1 LRQYGVMCFKFK
13 VCWSRLGESSMVEQ
27 KKPPFR
33 ADHVGSLLR
42 PPVLL
47 ETRDQRERGE
57 IDDVQLRAVEDRC
70 IRDVVKMQ
78 EDIGLQAV
86 TDGEYR
92 RKLWN
97 VDFVR
102 KFAGVVVKEGLAAE
116 ADKSFQGGDANLQR
130 SPTRFDVTGK
140 LKRVREHEVE
150 NFKFT
155 RSVTNVTAKLSI
167 PSPSVLHFRGGR
179 GGVSQEA
186 YPDMAEFFTDLARA
200 YREEIHAL
208 GAAGCTYLQIDDTN
222 LAYLCDPK
230 MREGAK
236 KIGEDPDRLPSL
248 YANLINEC
256 IKDRPANMVVCTHL
270 CRGNFASAWVA
281 EGGYDPVA
289 EVLFNELKVDGY
301 FLEFDSPR
309 AGNFAPLRYL
319 PEGKRLMLGLVTTK
333 TGQLENPDDLKR
345 RIDEAAKVAP
355 FDQLGIAPQCG
366 FSSTVLGNKLTVEDQ
381 IAKLRLIVQVARDVW
396 GGV

>member
-1 LRQYGVMCFKFK
+1 MT
-13 VCWSRLGESSMVEQ
+13 EQ
-27 KKPPFR
+27 KRPPFR

-42 PPVLL
+42 PPALL
-47 ETRDQRERGE
+47 EARDKRERGE
-57 IDDVQLRAVEDRC
+57 IDDAQLRTVEDRC

-97 VDFVR
+97 VDFIK
-102 KFAGVVVKEGLAAE
+102 KFEGVLVKEGLAEDAG
-116 ADKSFQGGDANLQR
+116 KSFQGGDANLQR
-130 SPTRFDVTGK
+130 SPTRFEVSDK

-155 RSVTNVTAKLSI
+155 QSVSKVTAKLSI

-179 GGVSQEA
+179 GGVSAAA
-186 YPDMAEFFTDLARA
+186 YPEMKDFFTDLARV
-200 YREEIHAL
+200 YREEIQAL
-208 GAAGCTYLQIDDTN
+208 AVAGCTYLQIDDTN

-319 PEGKRLMLGLVTTK
+319 PKGKRLMLGLVTTK
-333 TGQLENPDDLKR
+333 TGQLEVADELKR

-355 FDQLGIAPQCG
+355 LDQFGIAPQCG
-366 FSSTVLGNKLTVEDQ
+366 FSSTVLGNKLTVTDQ
-381 IAKLRLIVQVARDVW
+381 IAKLQLIVDVARDIW
-396 GGV
+396 GSV

>member
-1 LRQYGVMCFKFK
+1 MA
-13 VCWSRLGESSMVEQ
+13 GE
-27 KKPPFR
+27 KRAPFR

-42 PPVLL
+42 PAELL
-47 ETRDQRERGE
+47 QARERRERNE
-57 IDDVQLRAVEDRC
+57 ITDALLRAVEDRC

-97 VDFVR
+97 VDFIK
-102 KFAGVVVKEGLAAE
+102 KFEGVLVKEGLAEE
-116 ADKSFQGGDANLQR
+116 AGKAFQGGDANLQR
-130 SPTRFDVTGK
+130 SPTRFEVTGK
-140 LKRVREHEVE
+140 LQRVREHEVE

-155 RSVTNVTAKLSI
+155 QSVSKVTAKLSI

-179 GGVSQEA
+179 GGVSQQA
-186 YPDMAEFFTDLARA
+186 YPDMAEFFTDLARV

-208 GAAGCTYLQIDDTN
+208 AAAGCSYLQIDDTN

-230 MREGAK
+230 MREGAM

-319 PEGKRLMLGLVTTK
+319 PKGKRLMLGLVTTK
-333 TGQLENPDDLKR
+333 SGLLENPDDLKR

-355 FDQLGIAPQCG
+355 IDQLGIAPQCG

-381 IAKLRLIVQVARDVW
+381 FAKLRLIVKVARDVW
-396 GGV
+396 GEV

>member
-1 LRQYGVMCFKFK
+1 MT
-13 VCWSRLGESSMVEQ
+13 EQ
-27 KKPPFR
+27 KRPPFR

-42 PPVLL
+42 PPALL
-47 ETRDQRERGE
+47 EARDKRERGE
-57 IDDVQLRAVEDRC
+57 IDDAQLRTVEDRC

-102 KFAGVVVKEGLAAE
+102 KFDGVVVKEGLAEE
-116 ADKSFQGGDANLQR
+116 AGKSFQGGDANLQR
-130 SPTRFDVTGK
+130 SPTRFEVSDK

-155 RSVTNVTAKLSI
+155 QSVSKVTAKLSI

-179 GGVSQEA
+179 GGVSAAA
-186 YPDMAEFFTDLARA
+186 YPEMKDFFTDLARV
-200 YREEIHAL
+200 YREEIQAL
-208 GAAGCTYLQIDDTN
+208 AVAGCTYLQIDDTN

-319 PEGKRLMLGLVTTK
+319 PKGKRLMLGLVTTK
-333 TGQLENPDDLKR
+333 TGQLEDADELKR

-355 FDQLGIAPQCG
+355 LDQFGIAPQCG
-366 FSSTVLGNKLTVEDQ
+366 FSSTVLGNKLTVTDQ
-381 IAKLRLIVQVARDVW
+381 IAKLQLIVDVARDIW
-396 GGV
+396 GSV

>member
-1 LRQYGVMCFKFK
+1 MT
-13 VCWSRLGESSMVEQ
+13 EQ
-27 KKPPFR
+27 KRPPFR

-42 PPVLL
+42 PPALL
-47 ETRDQRERGE
+47 EARDKRERGE
-57 IDDVQLRAVEDRC
+57 IDDAQLRAVEDRC

-97 VDFVR
+97 VDFIK
-102 KFAGVVVKEGLAAE
+102 KFEGVLVKEGLAEDAG
-116 ADKSFQGGDANLQR
+116 KSFQGGDANVQR
-130 SPTRFDVTGK
+130 SPTRFEVSDK

-155 RSVTNVTAKLSI
+155 QSVSKVTAKLSI

-179 GGVSQEA
+179 GGVSAAA
-186 YPDMAEFFTDLARA
+186 YPEMKDFFTDLARV
-200 YREEIHAL
+200 YREEIQAL
-208 GAAGCTYLQIDDTN
+208 AVAGCTYLQIDDTN

-319 PEGKRLMLGLVTTK
+319 PKGKRLMLGLVTTK
-333 TGQLENPDDLKR
+333 TGQLEDADELKR
-345 RIDEAAKVAP
+345 RIDDAAKVAP
-355 FDQLGIAPQCG
+355 LDQFGIAPQCG
-366 FSSTVLGNKLTVEDQ
+366 FSSTVLGNKLTVTDQ
-381 IAKLRLIVQVARDVW
+381 IAKLQLIVDVARDIW
-396 GGV
+396 GSV

>member
-1 LRQYGVMCFKFK
+1 MA
-13 VCWSRLGESSMVEQ
+13 E
-27 KKPPFR
+27 KKPAPFR

-42 PPVLL
+42 PADLL
-47 ETRDQRERGE
+47 HARERWE
-57 IDDVQLRAVEDRC
+57 RNQISDAELRAVEDRC

-78 EDIGLQAV
+78 EDLGLQAV

-97 VDFVR
+97 VDFVK
-102 KFAGVVVKEGLAAE
+102 KFAGVAVKEGLAEE
-116 ADKSFQGGDANLQR
+116 AGKSFQGGDANLQR
-130 SPTRFDVTGK
+130 SPTRFEVTGK
-140 LKRVREHEVE
+140 LSRVREHEVE

-155 RSVTNVTAKLSI
+155 QSATRVTAKLSI

-179 GGVSQEA
+179 GAVSAAA
-186 YPDMAEFFTDLARA
+186 YPEMGDFFTDLARV
-200 YREEIHAL
+200 YREEIQAL
-208 GAAGCTYLQIDDTN
+208 AAAGCAYLQIDDTN

-236 KIGEDPDRLPSL
+236 KIGEDPDRLPSR

-319 PEGKRLMLGLVTTK
+319 PKGKRIMLGLVTTK
-333 TGQLENPDDLKR
+333 TGVLENPGDLKQ
-345 RIDEAAKVAP
+345 RIDEAAKLVP
-355 FDQLGIAPQCG
+355 LDQLGISPQCG
-366 FSSTVLGNKLTVEDQ
+366 FSSTVLGNKLTVQDQ
-381 IAKLRLIVQVARDVW
+381 IAKLRLIVQVATDVW
-396 GGV
+396 GAV

>member
-1 LRQYGVMCFKFK
+1 MA
-13 VCWSRLGESSMVEQ
+13 GE
-27 KKPPFR
+27 KRAPFR

-42 PPVLL
+42 PAELL
-47 ETRDQRERGE
+47 QARERRERNE
-57 IDDVQLRAVEDRC
+57 ITDAGLRAVEDRC

-97 VDFVR
+97 VDFIK
-102 KFAGVVVKEGLAAE
+102 KFQGVMVKEGLAEE
-116 ADKSFQGGDANLQR
+116 AGKAFQGGDANLQR
-130 SPTRFDVTGK
+130 SPTRFEVTGK
-140 LKRVREHEVE
+140 LQRVREHEVE

-155 RSVTNVTAKLSI
+155 RSVSKVTAKLSI

-179 GGVSQEA
+179 GGVSQQA
-186 YPDMAEFFTDLARA
+186 YPDMAEFFTDLARV

-208 GAAGCTYLQIDDTN
+208 GAAGCSYLQIDDTN

-230 MREGAK
+230 MREGAR
-236 KIGEDPDRLPSL
+236 KIGEDPDLLPSL
-248 YANLINEC
+248 YAHLINEC

-333 TGQLENPDDLKR
+333 TGQLEDADELKR
-345 RIDEAAKVAP
+345 RIDEAARVAP
-355 FDQLGIAPQCG
+355 IDQLGIAPQCG
-366 FSSTVLGNKLTVEDQ
+366 FSSTVLGNKLTVTDQ
-381 IAKLRLIVQVARDVW
+381 IAKLQLIVDVARDVW
-396 GGV
+396 GSV

>member
-1 LRQYGVMCFKFK
+1 MAERKHA
-13 VCWSRLGESSMVEQ
+13 
-27 KKPPFR
+27 PFR

-42 PPVLL
+42 PADLL
-47 ETRDQRERGE
+47 QARERRE
-57 IDDVQLRAVEDRC
+57 RNQITDAELRAVEDRC

-78 EDIGLQAV
+78 EDLGLQAV

-97 VDFVR
+97 VDFVK
-102 KFAGVVVKEGLAAE
+102 KFAGVVVKEGLAE
-116 ADKSFQGGDANLQR
+116 DADKSFQGGDANLQR
-130 SPTRFDVTGK
+130 SPTRFEVTGK
-140 LKRVREHEVE
+140 LCRVREHEVE

-155 RSVTNVTAKLSI
+155 QSATKVTAKLSI

-179 GGVSQEA
+179 DGVSAAA
-186 YPDMAEFFTDLARA
+186 YPEMGDFFTDLARV
-200 YREEIHAL
+200 YREEIQAL
-208 GAAGCTYLQIDDTN
+208 APAGCTYLQIDDTN

-256 IKDRPANMVVCTHL
+256 IKDRPANLVVCTHL

-319 PEGKRLMLGLVTTK
+319 PKGKRIMLGLVTTK
-333 TGQLENPDDLKR
+333 SGVLENPDALKR
-345 RIDEAAKVAP
+345 RIDEAAKLVP
-355 FDQLGIAPQCG
+355 LDQLGISPQCG
-366 FSSTVLGNKLTVEDQ
+366 FSSTVLGNRLTVEDQ
-381 IAKLRLIVQVARDVW
+381 IAKLRLVVQVATDVW
-396 GGV
+396 GAV

>member
-1 LRQYGVMCFKFK
+1 
-13 VCWSRLGESSMVEQ
+13 MVEQ

-47 ETRDQRERGE
+47 EARDQRERGE

-155 RSVTNVTAKLSI
+155 QSVTNVTAKLSI

-186 YPDMAEFFTDLARA
+186 YPDMAEFFTDLARV

>member
-1 LRQYGVMCFKFK
+1 MCFKFK

-47 ETRDQRERGE
+47 EARDQRERGE

-155 RSVTNVTAKLSI
+155 QSVTNVTAKLSI

-186 YPDMAEFFTDLARA
+186 YPDMAEFFTDLARV

-396 GGV
+396 GRV

>member
-1 LRQYGVMCFKFK
+1 MA
-13 VCWSRLGESSMVEQ
+13 GE
-27 KKPPFR
+27 KLAPFR

-42 PPVLL
+42 PTELL
-47 ETRDQRERGE
+47 QARQRRERNE
-57 IDDVQLRAVEDRC
+57 ITDAALHVVEDRC

-92 RKLWN
+92 RTLWN
-97 VDFVR
+97 VDFIK
-102 KFAGVVVKEGLAAE
+102 KFSGVVVKEGLAEE
-116 ADKSFQGGDANLQR
+116 AGKSFQGGDANLQR
-130 SPTRFDVTGK
+130 SPTRFEVTGK

-155 RSVTNVTAKLSI
+155 QSVSKVTAKLSI

-179 GGVSQEA
+179 GGVSTAA
-186 YPDMAEFFTDLARA
+186 YPEMGEFLTDLARV
-200 YREEIHAL
+200 YREEVQAL
-208 GAAGCTYLQIDDTN
+208 AEAGCTYLQIDDTN

-230 MREGAK
+230 MREGVK
-236 KIGEDPDRLPSL
+236 KIGEDPDRLPTL

-319 PEGKRLMLGLVTTK
+319 PKGKRLMLGLVTTK
-333 TGQLENPDDLKR
+333 TGQLEDATELKR
-345 RIDEAAKVAP
+345 RIDEAAKIAP
-355 FDQLGIAPQCG
+355 LDQLGIAPQCG
-366 FSSTVLGNKLTVEDQ
+366 FSSTVLGNKLTVDEQ
-381 IAKLRLIVQVARDVW
+381 IAKLKLVVDVARDVW
-396 GGV
+396 GTV

>member
-1 LRQYGVMCFKFK
+1 MT
-13 VCWSRLGESSMVEQ
+13 EQ
-27 KKPPFR
+27 KRPPFR

-42 PPVLL
+42 PPALL
-47 ETRDQRERGE
+47 EARDKRERGE
-57 IDDVQLRAVEDRC
+57 IDDAQLRAVEDRC

-97 VDFVR
+97 VDFIK
-102 KFAGVVVKEGLAAE
+102 KFEGVLVKEGLAEDAG
-116 ADKSFQGGDANLQR
+116 KSFQGGDANLQR
-130 SPTRFDVTGK
+130 SPTRFEVSDK

-155 RSVTNVTAKLSI
+155 QSVSKVTAKLSI

-179 GGVSQEA
+179 GGVSAAA
-186 YPDMAEFFTDLARA
+186 YPEMKDFFTDLARV
-200 YREEIHAL
+200 YREEIQAL
-208 GAAGCTYLQIDDTN
+208 AVAGCTYLQIDDTN

-319 PEGKRLMLGLVTTK
+319 PKGKRLMLGLVTTK
-333 TGQLENPDDLKR
+333 TGQLEDADELKR

-355 FDQLGIAPQCG
+355 LDQFGIAPQCG
-366 FSSTVLGNKLTVEDQ
+366 FSSTVLGNKLTVTDQ
-381 IAKLRLIVQVARDVW
+381 IAKLQLIVDVARDIW
-396 GGV
+396 GSV